1 VALSSSMFALGFKSP
16 LRCLCQSFYSS
27 RNRWRDRAK
36 RQRELNEQ
44 MRERLCKLQQDNQAI
59 ERELARRRLQ
69 DKTRTE
75 AIRPLPQWSNLPSHK
90 FSAEII
96 ALCCQ
101 LSLLIGFRAVPKVL
115 ECIFKA
121 FALPLQVP
129 SRDII
134 RNWSCRNGVAI
145 LQQVEPAD
153 DWVWMIDHSVQL
165 GKMFVLVVL
174 GIRSSDVPQ
183 GRALRRKDMTPLAVL
198 PTNSRNKEEV
208 GHQLTQLTEQI
219 GTPIAILSD
228 GACELH
234 EGAQQLKTKGFTG
247 VHLDDIKHKVSNLLK
262 KVLGGDERFK
272 AFSANLGKTKA
283 LIQQTE
289 LEHLLPPR
297 KKEKCRFMNVD
308 RIIDWATMVEH
319 QLTLAAGVNSSE
331 AERLMDKLGWL
342 TEFTDD
348 LQVWRECRQ
357 VIGVVLRYANEQ
369 GVFTGATELLRTE
382 LSKCA
387 TESELA
393 QFLVQ
398 KMIACYQS
406 NEEQLVVLSQ
416 PSIRLPCSTE
426 VLESAFGG
434 FKALQRH
441 HGQGTFTSL
450 LACFATL
457 LDECDAKK
465 IRERFTRVSNKGL
478 KSWLKD
484 SGLTNSTQSRRTKA
498 YAQVPMNSTSVTA
511 FSTA

>member
-1 VALSSSMFALGFKSP
+1 
-16 LRCLCQSFYSS
+16 LREKY
-27 RNRWRDRAK
+27 R
-36 RQRELNEQ
+36 
-44 MRERLCKLQQDNQAI
+44 KLQQANQLL
-59 ERELARRRLQ
+59 ENELARRRRE

-75 AIRPLPQWSNLPSHK
+75 TIHPWLQWSNLPRHQ
-90 FSAEII
+90 FSPEMI
-96 ALCCQ
+96 ALSCQ

-121 FALPLQVP
+121 FAIPLQIP
-129 SRDII
+129 SHDVI
-134 RNWSCRNGVAI
+134 RNWNCRNGVAI
-145 LQQVEPAD
+145 LQQVQPTD
-153 DWVWMIDHSVQL
+153 DRVWMIDHSVQL

-174 GIRSSDVPQ
+174 GIRSSEVPQ
-183 GRALRRKDMTPLAVL
+183 GRALRREDMTPLAVL
-198 PTNSRNKEEV
+198 PTDSRNKEEV
-208 GHQLTQLTEQI
+208 GRQLTQLAEQI
-219 GTPIAILSD
+219 GTPVAILSD

-262 KVLGGDERFK
+262 KVLGGDARFK

-297 KKEKCRFMNVD
+297 KKEKCRFMNMD

-319 QLTLAAGVNSSE
+319 QLTLAAEVGSSE
-331 AERLMDKLGWL
+331 AERLIEKLGWL
-342 TEFTDD
+342 KEFTDD

-357 VIGVVLRYANEQ
+357 AIGVVLRYANEQ
-369 GVFTGATELLRTE
+369 GVFTGATESLRIE
-382 LSKCA
+382 LGKCSIESKLSK
-387 TESELA
+387 
-393 QFLVQ
+393 FLVQ
-398 KMIACYQS
+398 EMISCYQS
-406 NEEQLVVLSQ
+406 NEDQLAILSQ
-416 PSIRLPCSTE
+416 PNVRLPCSTE

-457 LDECDAKK
+457 FDECDAKK
-465 IRERFTRVSNKGL
+465 IRERFPRVNNKGL
-478 KSWLKD
+478 ESWLKK

-498 YAQVPMNSTSVTA
+498 YAESPVNSPSVTA